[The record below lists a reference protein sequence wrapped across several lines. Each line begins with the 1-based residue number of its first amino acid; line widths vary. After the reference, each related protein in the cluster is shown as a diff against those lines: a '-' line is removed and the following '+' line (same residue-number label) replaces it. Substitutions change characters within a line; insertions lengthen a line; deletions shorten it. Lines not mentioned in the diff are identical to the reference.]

1 MFREVGDTRTNL
13 KLFSYAGKFLTDFT
27 IREGMI
33 NNIWLFIPFGTGL
46 YAVLKRKRVWVVAL
60 FFSAAIELI
69 QYFTGLG
76 IAELDDVFGNTL
88 GGVIGVMMGMVV
100 EMLENRKGIWDSTS
114 IVPGGVSDDI
124 CYGSHL
130 APIFVITNKI
140 KEYSEVGKCAS
151 LRSFRLMLR

>member
-1 MFREVGDTRTNL
+1 MRLGMLGIYVLFILYETLMFREVGDTRTNL

-46 YAVLKRKRVWVVAL
+46 YAVFKRKRVWVAAF
-60 FFSAAIELI
+60 FFSVAIELI

-88 GGVIGVMMGMVV
+88 VGVIGVMMGMIVL
-100 EMLENRKGIWDSTS
+100 EMLENRKRVS
-114 IVPGGVSDDI
+114 I
-124 CYGSHL
+124 
-130 APIFVITNKI
+130 
-140 KEYSEVGKCAS
+140 
-151 LRSFRLMLR
+151 